1 MSYKSFNEV
10 LTIKIRYY
18 IGRVLSLYPK
28 SNIMS
33 TKEIISTDLRK
44 EISKIVSDKVD
55 TFLMTCLDDCQDEMT
70 EGFELVLDF
79 EQGILPPRYVEIRKE
94 LESMF
99 TEYLIQN
106 VMIDELQEG

>member
-1 MSYKSFNEV
+1 
-10 LTIKIRYY
+10 
-18 IGRVLSLYPK
+18 
-28 SNIMS
+28 MS

-44 EISKIVSDKVD
+44 EIEKIVSDKVD
-55 TFLMTCLDDCQDEMT
+55 TFLMTCLDDSQDELM
-70 EGFELVLDF
+70 EQFELVLDF

-94 LESMF
+94 LETMF

>member
-1 MSYKSFNEV
+1 
-10 LTIKIRYY
+10 
-18 IGRVLSLYPK
+18 
-28 SNIMS
+28 MS

-44 EISKIVSDKVD
+44 EIEKIVSDKVD